1 MSEVFQFR
9 LDMKSGVPVYR
20 QLIDQVLV
28 AIAAGQLTPGDQ
40 LPTVRQLAVDLS
52 INPNTVVRAYKELE
66 IRGMLTTQQG
76 TGTFITAKKVK
87 SDEAQRQKRLSQM
100 LGEFVARVSADGYT
114 VEDILERLNELAPSS
129 RKEEDMSVVIPNVF
143 KDGSSIQLP
152 QQVVSGIGALAAG
165 AVFLAGVLA
174 SALTPVQSSSSCV
187 CRSGCIC
194 CLH

>member
-1 MSEVFQFR
+1 MTVSVGFQFR

-28 AIAAGQLTPGDQ
+28 AIAAGQLTAGDQ

-76 TGTFITAKKVK
+76 TGTFITSKKVK

-100 LGEFVARVSADGYT
+100 LAEFVARVSADGYT
-114 VEDILERLNELAPSS
+114 VEDIMDRLTEMVAA
-129 RKEEDMSVVIPNVF
+129 
-143 KDGSSIQLP
+143 
-152 QQVVSGIGALAAG
+152 SGRRT
-165 AVFLAGVLA
+165 V
-174 SALTPVQSSSSCV
+174 
-187 CRSGCIC
+187 
-194 CLH
+194 